1 MISGAIIGA
10 LVAGLLPYA
19 MKYAPATAR
28 GRQGEILQIAVGAV
42 IGLTLGIFI

>member
-10 LVAGLLPYA
+10 VVAGLLPWA
-19 MKYAPATAR
+19 MKFAPPAAK

-42 IGLTLGIFI
+42 IGLVLGIFI